1 MHGQFGNHLA
11 PQHSSVWLGEAEEA
25 GRGNRLPF
33 TSLTNL
39 IWFQLRHL
47 SGMWG
52 FDFCVSLQVFYSVCI
67 MRAESICGDG
77 WGGVFPVAGLWQ
89 NL

>member
-1 MHGQFGNHLA
+1 
-11 PQHSSVWLGEAEEA
+11 
-25 GRGNRLPF
+25 
-33 TSLTNL
+33 
-39 IWFQLRHL
+39 
-47 SGMWG
+47 MWG

-77 WGGVFPVAGLWQ
+77 WGGVVPVAGLWQ